1 MRHSSNFWT
10 SSNLKDCDAPR
21 RDWLS
26 RGARQA
32 FRFGVVCA
40 STALG
45 FRLYAL
51 PSRGQFRRYSIGELS
66 CVRGT
71 AKRNGVALHC
81 ANNHAGAWC
90 PS

>member
-45 FRLYAL
+45 
-51 PSRGQFRRYSIGELS
+51 SMLS
-66 CVRGT
+66 L
-71 AKRNGVALHC
+71 VAGSSDDTRS
-81 ANNHAGAWC
+81 A
-90 PS
+90 S